1 MSVLGVVVRVSPV
14 HRETVLQRLARTPG
28 VDLGP
33 DPQDGRLI
41 AVIESTADD
50 PAAATMAAIAG
61 WPEVHNLSL
70 VYEHS
75 DAEPGDAPAEAEF
88 DFRAWRQSVGDF
100 ARGQTSRDARPSDLP
115 ASTSAARVKP
125 SPPQRQIQTQRL
137 VNAGVEPMVRI
148 ERLRLRVLGID
159 DQCVRRHR
167 LARLQAA
174 ADGQTQQ
181 GAAQALAPPIRRHR
195 QPPHAK
201 TRHRVT
207 RQAIRILRREPTHVQ
222 FRRAQG
228 VVAQHILRCAAVHQ
242 HVHHGHALAGL
253 LRGVAAQVFVQR
265 RLAAAERVAPVP
277 GGVQPVLFKH
287 A

>member
-1 MSVLGVVVRVSPV
+1 M
-14 HRETVLQRLARTPG
+14 QRLARTPG

-115 ASTSAARVKP
+115 ASTSAA
-125 SPPQRQIQTQRL
+125 
-137 VNAGVEPMVRI
+137 
-148 ERLRLRVLGID
+148 
-159 DQCVRRHR
+159 
-167 LARLQAA
+167 
-174 ADGQTQQ
+174 Q
-181 GAAQALAPPIRRHR
+181 GAGEA
-195 QPPHAK
+195 
-201 TRHRVT
+201 
-207 RQAIRILRREPTHVQ
+207 
-222 FRRAQG
+222 
-228 VVAQHILRCAAVHQ
+228 
-242 HVHHGHALAGL
+242 
-253 LRGVAAQVFVQR
+253 
-265 RLAAAERVAPVP
+265 
-277 GGVQPVLFKH
+277 
-287 A
+287 

>member
-50 PAAATMAAIAG
+50 PAAAAMAAIAG

-115 ASTSAARVKP
+115 ASTSAA
-125 SPPQRQIQTQRL
+125 
-137 VNAGVEPMVRI
+137 
-148 ERLRLRVLGID
+148 
-159 DQCVRRHR
+159 
-167 LARLQAA
+167 
-174 ADGQTQQ
+174 Q
-181 GAAQALAPPIRRHR
+181 GAGEA
-195 QPPHAK
+195 
-201 TRHRVT
+201 
-207 RQAIRILRREPTHVQ
+207 
-222 FRRAQG
+222 
-228 VVAQHILRCAAVHQ
+228 
-242 HVHHGHALAGL
+242 
-253 LRGVAAQVFVQR
+253 
-265 RLAAAERVAPVP
+265 
-277 GGVQPVLFKH
+277 
-287 A
+287 

>member
-75 DAEPGDAPAEAEF
+75 DAEPGDAPGEAEF

-115 ASTSAARVKP
+115 ATTSAA
-125 SPPQRQIQTQRL
+125 
-137 VNAGVEPMVRI
+137 
-148 ERLRLRVLGID
+148 
-159 DQCVRRHR
+159 
-167 LARLQAA
+167 
-174 ADGQTQQ
+174 Q
-181 GAAQALAPPIRRHR
+181 GAGEA
-195 QPPHAK
+195 
-201 TRHRVT
+201 
-207 RQAIRILRREPTHVQ
+207 
-222 FRRAQG
+222 
-228 VVAQHILRCAAVHQ
+228 
-242 HVHHGHALAGL
+242 
-253 LRGVAAQVFVQR
+253 
-265 RLAAAERVAPVP
+265 
-277 GGVQPVLFKH
+277 
-287 A
+287 

>member
-115 ASTSAARVKP
+115 ASTSQRVQALRR
-125 SPPQRQIQTQRL
+125 SE
-137 VNAGVEPMVRI
+137 VEQ
-148 ERLRLRVLGID
+148 G
-159 DQCVRRHR
+159 
-167 LARLQAA
+167 RLQAHAPTLSPDGDGALDPGRFFDAGQAITAPA
-174 ADGQTQQ
+174 ADTN
-181 GAAQALAPPIRRHR
+181 AAAR
-195 QPPHAK
+195 
-201 TRHRVT
+201 
-207 RQAIRILRREPTHVQ
+207 
-222 FRRAQG
+222 
-228 VVAQHILRCAAVHQ
+228 
-242 HVHHGHALAGL
+242 
-253 LRGVAAQVFVQR
+253 QR
-265 RLAAAERVAPVP
+265 RR
-277 GGVQPVLFKH
+277 
-287 A
+287 